1 MKGEGRIFQ
10 RGAVFWVAYYVRGK
24 EFREPG
30 GKTEKEAAKRL
41 KSRLGEKHGDRFIG
55 PEQERVTV
63 ADLLDSLALDLG
75 RRGAKALKS
84 HLSHV
89 KPVRQFFGL
98 DRAVDVTTK
107 RLEAFIASEETRP
120 GKKKKS
126 PASINRELAALRG
139 AFNLA
144 RKQGQISRVPYFP
157 MLREDNA
164 RQGFFEKEEFE
175 KVAGALPAAVAD
187 VARFA
192 YLSGW
197 RKGEI
202 LPLTWENVD
211 RGAGEVRIATSKNGH
226 GRALPLTGALKDL
239 IERRWQAR
247 EYLTREKVTAISPHV
262 FHESGVPV
270 GDFRKAWGSAC
281 VTAEVPGRLFHD
293 LRRTAVRNMIRAGV
307 PQTVAMS
314 ISGHRTVSMF
324 NRYNITSN
332 DDKRE
337 ALIRTEAHLAAIP
350 ADGKVTSIGGHGQ
363 NADISASGNGRG

>member
-1 MKGEGRIFQ
+1 
-10 RGAVFWVAYYVRGK
+10 
-24 EFREPG
+24 
-30 GKTEKEAAKRL
+30 
-41 KSRLGEKHGDRFIG
+41 
-55 PEQERVTV
+55 
-63 ADLLDSLALDLG
+63 
-75 RRGAKALKS
+75 
-84 HLSHV
+84 V
-89 KPVRQFFGL
+89 KPVRQFFGS

-107 RLEAFIASEETRP
+107 RLEAFIAAEETRP

-126 PASINRELAALRG
+126 PASINREMAALRG

-144 RKQGQISRVPYFP
+144 RKQGQISRIPYFP
-157 MLREDNA
+157 MLREDDA

-175 KVAGALPAAVAD
+175 KVAEALPLAVAE

-202 LPLTWENVD
+202 LSLTWENVD
-211 RGAGEVRIATSKNGH
+211 RAAGEVRIATSKNGH
-226 GRALPLTGALKDL
+226 GRMLPLTGALADL
-239 IERRWQAR
+239 IERRWEAR
-247 EYLTREKVTAISPHV
+247 EYQTPAKITAISPHV
-262 FHESGVPV
+262 FHERGVPV
-270 GDFRKAWGSAC
+270 GDFRKAWASAC
-281 VTAEVPGRLFHD
+281 ETAEVSGRLFHD

-332 DDKRE
+332 EDKRE

-350 ADGKVTSIGGHGQ
+350 AEGNVTAIGGHGQ
-363 NADISASGNGRG
+363 NTDISTSGNGKG